1 MTAPLHDDGARLG
14 ADAPTDRS
22 GEPSI
27 GELFG
32 RLTEHTTRLVRA
44 EIALAKA
51 ELTAKLTKIGI
62 GVGLLA
68 AAGVLSLY
76 ALDKLFDAAAL
87 GLAEAFA
94 PWLAFLIVGVL
105 LLVIVG
111 ILAAVGLR
119 ALKAGSPPTPERAMG
134 SVKTD
139 VEQIKKGL
147 HR

>member
-1 MTAPLHDDGARLG
+1 MTEPLHGDGARTG
-14 ADAPTDRS
+14 ADAQPDGAS
-22 GEPSI
+22 DPSV

-44 EIALAKA
+44 ELALAKA

-94 PWLAFLIVGVL
+94 PWLAFLIVGVAL
-105 LLVIVG
+105 LIIVG
-111 ILAAVGLR
+111 ILAAVGIKS
-119 ALKAGSPPTPERAMG
+119 LKAGTPPTPERAIDN
-134 SVKTD
+134 VKTD
-139 VEQIKKGL
+139 VDEIKKGL
-147 HR
+147 RR